1 MSSAT
6 WPEFRRRR
14 IQYEVIMNGIKCAI
28 IGLYRIITLGAVAFT
43 TWKIVEYWQK
53 RAAEKADHAAG
64 VPVGATAE
72 KKQKKPI
79 T

>member
-1 MSSAT
+1 MD
-6 WPEFRRRR
+6 
-14 IQYEVIMNGIKCAI
+14 GIKCTI
-28 IGLYRIITLGAVAFT
+28 IGLYRIISLGAVAFT

-53 RAAEKADHAAG
+53 RAAEKADHAVG

-72 KKQKKPI
+72 KSKKPI